1 MDSLTLKCHNSFQ
14 NLNDRR
20 AKHSFV
26 PRSLTFKLQQDVLKF
41 NNICASWS
49 SPETELGTNIL
60 NLENRS
66 FENFLNNNL

>member
-41 NNICASWS
+41 NDICASWS
-49 SPETELGTNIL
+49 SPETEQGTNIL

>member
-26 PRSLTFKLQQDVLKF
+26 PRSLTFKLQQDVLNLMTSARVGALQK
-41 NNICASWS
+41 
-49 SPETELGTNIL
+49 L
-60 NLENRS
+60 N
-66 FENFLNNNL
+66 

>member
-1 MDSLTLKCHNSFQ
+1 MDSVTLKRHNSFQ
-14 NLNDRR
+14 NLNDSR

-41 NNICASWS
+41 NDICASWS
-49 SPETELGTNIL
+49 SAEAELGTNIL

-66 FENFLNNNL
+66 FEIFLNNNL

>member
-41 NNICASWS
+41 NDIFASWS
-49 SPETELGTNIL
+49 SPETELGTNIF